1 MRGVEGSPEV
11 RAAVVRIIRRAEAT
25 PAGVV
30 VASQLARAECLVGPE
45 RARNQVLRQRF
56 EDFFSESGIILV
68 DVTNEI
74 LAKAVELR
82 AHRMLKMPDAIHVA
96 TALVAGCDVI
106 VSTDSDIHE
115 RGPFGSLRVEAF
127 PP

>member
-11 RAAVVRIIRRAEAT
+11 REAVIRIIRRAETT
-25 PAGVV
+25 PTGLV
-30 VASQLARAECLVGPE
+30 VASQLARAECLVKPE
-45 RARNQVLRQRF
+45 RAGSPVLRERF

-74 LAKAVELR
+74 LAKAVDLR
-82 AHRMLKMPDAIHVA
+82 AHKRLKMPDAIHVA
-96 TALVAGCDVI
+96 TALFAGCDLI
-106 VSTDSDIHE
+106 VTTDSDIHE
-115 RGPFGSLRVEAF
+115 RGPFGRLHAEAF